1 MSSQHTTS
9 PFILKILVFYMF
21 SDTGQLEGSGTFNWE
36 NSKPG
41 TQHVFKCMKT
51 LILTL
56 KEGH

>member
-1 MSSQHTTS
+1 M
-9 PFILKILVFYMF
+9 FILKILVFYMF

-36 NSKPG
+36 HSKPG